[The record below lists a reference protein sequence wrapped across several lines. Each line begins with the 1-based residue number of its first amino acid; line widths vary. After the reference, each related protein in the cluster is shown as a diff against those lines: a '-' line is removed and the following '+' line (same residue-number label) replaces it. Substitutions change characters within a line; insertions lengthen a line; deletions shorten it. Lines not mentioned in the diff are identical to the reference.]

1 MSGGLLCGVWGGPG
15 SVEGSWAATGRSL
28 GGPGGASER
37 FWRSLRALGSILLES
52 NGPNSLG
59 IIVFLDNSRFS
70 IMFQKNSV
78 QSDCIRKCKE
88 SLTLVL
94 ICRNEIVDISL

>member
-1 MSGGLLCGVWGGPG
+1 MEPLGWPWERRGVLGGPHGGPG
-15 SVEGSWAATGRSL
+15 R
-28 GGPGGASER
+28 ASER

-52 NGPNSLG
+52 NGPKSLG
-59 IIVFLDNSRFS
+59 IIVFLDNLRFS
-70 IMFQKNSV
+70 IIFQKNSV

-94 ICRNEIVDISL
+94 ICRDEIVDIS